1 MYDRGSDIPVNS
13 GFKLDVRSSVL
24 EAPVSVSLVM
34 SGFEGEVIDLST
46 VTIKTGE
53 GSLNTSLSFNI
64 FVYI

>member
-1 MYDRGSDIPVNS
+1 MYARGSAIPVNS

-53 GSLNTSLSFNI
+53 GSLKTSLSFNI
-64 FVYI
+64 FV